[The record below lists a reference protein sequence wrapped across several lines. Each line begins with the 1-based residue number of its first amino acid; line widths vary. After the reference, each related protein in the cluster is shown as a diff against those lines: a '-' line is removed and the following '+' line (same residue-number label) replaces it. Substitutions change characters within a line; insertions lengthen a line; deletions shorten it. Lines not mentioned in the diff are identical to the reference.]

1 MLLSKRPIKD
11 VRRST
16 TFTVISYFQ
25 SRSCWNR
32 KGALNSIK
40 KQTQQIHSSIG
51 YGWSFIFPLNLISSP
66 TLVLRLYLY
75 LKRSSFLANKYF
87 EFVNS

>member
-40 KQTQQIHSSIG
+40 KQTQKDTVLLAMDGASS
-51 YGWSFIFPLNLISSP
+51 SLS
-66 TLVLRLYLY
+66 T
-75 LKRSSFLANKYF
+75 
-87 EFVNS
+87 

>member
-11 VRRST
+11 VQRST
-16 TFTVISYFQ
+16 TFTVIPYFQ

-40 KQTQQIHSSIG
+40 KQTQKDTVLLAMDGASS
-51 YGWSFIFPLNLISSP
+51 SLS
-66 TLVLRLYLY
+66 T
-75 LKRSSFLANKYF
+75 
-87 EFVNS
+87 